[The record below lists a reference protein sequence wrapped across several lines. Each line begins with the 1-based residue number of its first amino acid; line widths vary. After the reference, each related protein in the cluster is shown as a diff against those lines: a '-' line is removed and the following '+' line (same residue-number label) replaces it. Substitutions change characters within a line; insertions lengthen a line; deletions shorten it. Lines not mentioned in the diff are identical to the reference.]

1 MKRKVIAGILSVLMA
16 ASLMTGCGGGAAQ
29 TETAA
34 ESAAESAEAE
44 SAEVETVETET
55 VESEAAEPAAEGVAE
70 GVAAAEDSF
79 AKTVSTFMAE
89 HGRPVGDLIV
99 DLEAPVPEELTEEEG
114 AELDRAMRAY
124 TPGVDSLLVNAA
136 KNFYFY
142 GKLSSEQKE
151 IYDAIYMLAEDPTN
165 IDNVAV
171 VEVKTTLDNTYYQN
185 TIAPAYFALLYDHPE
200 LFWLYANVDNHLVFG
215 SLEQSGK
222 TLLYLGYDEPY
233 KNYETDMK
241 AFNQAA
247 ADFLKDINLKGSNI
261 EIADAIHDKLI
272 DLVVYDDYVAKNQVS
287 ADLAHSAY
295 GALVANSRGD
305 KNTCVCDGYSLAYV
319 YLCQQAGLDAVFL
332 CGMAG
337 ANEQEAGGHA
347 WSMVSIDGKW
357 KEVDS
362 CWDDWD
368 DMFELLLKEFGSK
381 SDGDSRKIVEAASN
395 EDFQKSVEH
404 YLDRVSTDYITK
416 FNDVESFV
424 YPFDDGTAF
433 VILSES
439 VHVRMDKVSSAGADA
454 ALMKLAPI
462 AE

>member
-1 MKRKVIAGILSVLMA
+1 MKRKAIAGILSLLMA
-16 ASLMTGCGGGAAQ
+16 ASLMTGCGGSAAPA
-29 TETAA
+29 EAPAAAAA
-34 ESAAESAEAE
+34 ESAVVEAAG
-44 SAEVETVETET
+44 SETTP
-55 VESEAAEPAAEGVAE
+55 AEPAETAVESVGEGI
-70 GVAAAEDSF
+70 AAADGDSF

-99 DLEAPVPEELTEEEG
+99 DLEAPVPDELTEEEG

-124 TPGVDSLLVNAA
+124 TPGVDSLLVNNA

-142 GKLSSEQKE
+142 SKLNSEQQE
-151 IYDAIYMLAEDPTN
+151 IYDAIHMLAEDPTN
-165 IDNVAV
+165 TDNVAV
-171 VEVKTTLDNTYYQN
+171 VEVKTTLDDTYYQN

-200 LFWLYANVDNHLVFG
+200 LFWLYANVDNYLIFG
-215 SLEQSGK
+215 SLVQNGK

-233 KNYETDMK
+233 KNYEKDMK

-247 ADFLKDINLKGSNI
+247 SDFLKDINLKGSNT

-272 DLVVYDDYVAKNQVS
+272 DMVVYDDYVAENKVS

-337 ANEQEAGGHA
+337 ANETEAGGHA

-368 DMFELLLKEFGSK
+368 DMFELLLAEFGSK
-381 SDGDSRKIVEAASN
+381 SDGDSKKIVQAASDK
-395 EDFQKSVEH
+395 EFQKSVEH

-439 VHVRMDKVSSAGADA
+439 VHVRMDKLGNGGPDG

>member
-1 MKRKVIAGILSVLMA
+1 MA
-16 ASLMTGCGGGAAQ
+16 ASLMAGCGGSTAQ
-29 TETAA
+29 TGAPAEQAAESTAA
-34 ESAAESAEAE
+34 EVAETEAE
-44 SAEVETVETET
+44 TA
-55 VESEAAEPAAEGVAE
+55 ESEAAESGTAESTAAEE
-70 GVAAAEDSF
+70 IAAADEDSF

-124 TPGVDSLLVNAA
+124 TPGVDSLLVNNA

-142 GKLSSEQKE
+142 SKLNSEQQE
-151 IYDAIYMLAEDPTN
+151 IYDALHMLAEDPTN
-165 IDNVAV
+165 TDNVAV
-171 VEVKTTLDNTYYQN
+171 VEVKTTLDNTYYQE
-185 TIAPAYFALLYDHPE
+185 TIAPAYYALLYDHPE
-200 LFWLYANVDNHLVFG
+200 LFWLYANVDNHLIFG
-215 SLEQSGK
+215 SLMQNGK

-247 ADFLKDINLKGSNI
+247 ADFLKDINLKGSNT

-272 DLVVYDDYVAKNQVS
+272 DMVVYDDYVAENKVS

-337 ANEQEAGGHA
+337 ANEKEAGGHA

-368 DMFELLLKEFGSK
+368 DMFELLIAEFGSK
-381 SDGDSRKIVEAASN
+381 SDGDSKKIVEAASN

-424 YPFDDGTAF
+424 YPFSDGTAF

-439 VHVRMDKVSSAGADA
+439 VHVRMDKMGSGGADA